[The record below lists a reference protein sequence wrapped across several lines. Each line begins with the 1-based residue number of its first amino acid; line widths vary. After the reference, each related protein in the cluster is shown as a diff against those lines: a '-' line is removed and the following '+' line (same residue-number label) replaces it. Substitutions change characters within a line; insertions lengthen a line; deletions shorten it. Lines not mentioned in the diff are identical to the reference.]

1 MMSSKQIGFL
11 LIVSAFIVAGLIVYF
26 NLECYKNMS
35 NFTEKCTNDTDC
47 ASGLK
52 CVNSVCQ

>member
-11 LIVSAFIVAGLIVYF
+11 LIISAFIVAGLIVCF
-26 NLECYKNMS
+26 KLKCYRNTS
-35 NFTEKCTNDTDC
+35 NFTQKCNNDTDC

-52 CVNSVCQ
+52 CKNSVCQ

>member
-11 LIVSAFIVAGLIVYF
+11 LIVSAFIVAALIVYF
-26 NLECYKNMS
+26 KLESLKNAS
-35 NFTEKCTNDTDC
+35 NFTQKCSNDTDC

-52 CVNSVCQ
+52 CNNYECQ